1 MQIILAFNTDIIV
14 IHNYMLFRH
23 GIGLDNYTHT
33 WGILVCICIIHWL
46 DSYTHICDIF

>member
-23 GIGLDNYTHT
+23 SIGFIVAKCPSLAGTVPEFGPMSRFT
-33 WGILVCICIIHWL
+33 
-46 DSYTHICDIF
+46 